1 MRGFMVRVTGLGE
14 SGKNKTGEGLVWG
27 TSMTEYTR
35 KHSRHEKTSVPSDRV
50 AHTNPT
56 AKEAVRN
63 CVGIMTPLK
72 CPSLFLVIVM
82 FTQEKNGHG
91 GRNGC
96 QAGAKRRGCPPGPS

>member
-1 MRGFMVRVTGLGE
+1 MVPLVLSEGKERWPWCGVSVRGFMVRVTGLGE

-27 TSMTEYTR
+27 MSMTEYTR

-63 CVGIMTPLK
+63 CVGIMA
-72 CPSLFLVIVM
+72 PS
-82 FTQEKNGHG
+82 
-91 GRNGC
+91 
-96 QAGAKRRGCPPGPS
+96 